1 MTDDIKQACARVF
14 ASVDV
19 SGQGYISRDQMLL
32 ALRMLNF
39 NPIDSEVEELLHEND
54 NKTFSFEEFVSFVT
68 NMRLPSLEEQ
78 KIDLREAFA
87 LFDRMNT
94 GFILKDEFIEILTQ
108 CGEMKIDEKE
118 AMSWAD
124 ALDLHKDGK
133 LRISELEELFVNDED
148 LQSILNGQSWE
159 MV

>member
-1 MTDDIKQACARVF
+1 MSGEIKEACARAF

-19 SGQGYISRDQMLL
+19 NGRGYISRDQMIM
-32 ALRMLNF
+32 ALRILNF
-39 NPIDSEVEELLHEND
+39 NPIDSEVEEMLQEND
-54 NKTFSFEEFVSFVT
+54 NKSFTYDQFVDFVT
-68 NMRLPSLEEQ
+68 DMKLPSLEEQ
-78 KIDLREAFA
+78 KMDLREAFA

-94 GFILKDEFIEILTQ
+94 GFILKNEFIEILTQ

-118 AMSWAD
+118 AMSWAEM
-124 ALDLHKDGK
+124 LDLHKDGK

-148 LQSILNGQSWE
+148 VQSIMDAQSWE

>member
-1 MTDDIKQACARVF
+1 MADDIKEACTRAF

-19 SGQGYISRDQMLL
+19 NGRGYISRDQMIL
-32 ALRMLNF
+32 ALRILNF
-39 NPIDSEVEELLHEND
+39 NPIDSEVEDMLHENESQ
-54 NKTFSFEEFVSFVT
+54 SFTYEEFVNFVSR
-68 NMRLPSLEEQ
+68 MRLPSLEEQ
-78 KIDLREAFA
+78 KMDLREAFA

-118 AMSWAD
+118 AMSWAEM
-124 ALDLHKDGK
+124 LDLHKDGK

-148 LQSILNGQSWE
+148 AQSILNSQSWE
-159 MV
+159 SV